1 MNFIYHKTL
10 KTKFCMFAFIWD
22 GTKETSTSEV
32 KSLPRLRL
40 PLTSINKFQIRDL
53 EFIEARSAELSL
65 AVFNPN
71 YFGDFAK
78 IISLKHRAEVKKVV
92 NSASHFYVNN

>member
-1 MNFIYHKTL
+1 MKNNFCIFYFL
-10 KTKFCMFAFIWD
+10 EEGI
-22 GTKETSTSEV
+22 KETSTKGV

-40 PLTSINKFQIRDL
+40 SLTSPNKIQIQDL
-53 EFIEARSAELSL
+53 NFIGARSAALRL

-78 IISLKHRAEVKKVV
+78 IIRLKHKAKVEKVV
-92 NSASHFYVNN
+92 INAFLLLCQ

>member
-1 MNFIYHKTL
+1 
-10 KTKFCMFAFIWD
+10 MFALLWD

-32 KSLPRLRL
+32 KSLPRLRVT
-40 PLTSINKFQIRDL
+40 LTSINKFQIPDL
-53 EFIEARSAELSL
+53 KFIDARSAELSL

-92 NSASHFYVNN
+92 INCASHFYVNN